1 MDSSQLPNLFNTN
14 NGSNANNANNGRVN
28 NHGGGPQLPPLQQI
42 PKKSMLGPP
51 PQMGPPGQDPVT
63 MGPMPT
69 KMSPQHHSPNDM
81 NPSANGSTGRK
92 YQCKMCPQV
101 DYLLLFTNILFSY
114 CFSEKKRT
122 III

>member
-1 MDSSQLPNLFNTN
+1 MPNLFNTN

-51 PQMGPPGQDPVT
+51 QMGPPGQDPVT

-69 KMSPQHHSPNDM
+69 KMSPQHQSPNDM

-101 DYLLLFTNILFSY
+101 DYLLLFTNILLFLTV
-114 CFSEKKRT
+114 FL
-122 III
+122 